1 MSMHRYLMSVPKYFG
16 GEFRFE
22 VEAEDKIQAKE
33 KAREYLENSPYRSNF
48 MKDHIE
54 CVRKLKPSFGE
65 EYDAKMRS
73 MM

>member
-1 MSMHRYLMSVPKYFG
+1 MTMHRYLMSVPKYFG
-16 GEFRFE
+16 GEFCFE
-22 VEAEDKIQAKE
+22 VEAENKIQAKE
-33 KAREYLENSPYRSNF
+33 KAREYLETSPYRSNF

-65 EYDAKMRS
+65 EYDEKMRS

>member
-1 MSMHRYLMSVPKYFG
+1 MIEHRYLMSVPKYFG

-22 VEAEDKIQAKE
+22 VTAFNKNHARE
-33 KAREYLENSPYRSNF
+33 KAREYLDSHVDHDNF
-48 MKDHIE
+48 MKDHLT

-65 EYDAKMRS
+65 EYAAKMQS

>member
-1 MSMHRYLMSVPKYFG
+1 MIMHRYLMSVPKYFG

-22 VEAEDKIQAKE
+22 VEAFNKTHAKE
-33 KAREYLENSPYRSNF
+33 RAREYIDSHVDHDNF

-65 EYDAKMRS
+65 KYDEKMRS